1 MPNQFNAGIAAQ
13 TVVWRGTSTID
24 VKANTPNFPNVR
36 AIAGGAYALRVTGG
50 VSGNFGCIV
59 LGRIGDVAGSTVMLC
74 GTTNISAAGT
84 YVLSPFGYSGAGN
97 VGTLGDTSGF
107 ALTLTQIVPPS
118 HVVLQATNATNAGIS
133 ASCAIA
139 AALWVG

>member
-36 AIAGGAYALRVTGG
+36 AIAGAAYALRVTGG

-59 LGRIGDVAGSTVMLC
+59 LGRIGDVAGSTIMLS
-74 GTTNISAAGT
+74 GVTNISAAGT
-84 YVLSPFGYSGAGN
+84 YPLTPFGYSGTAAGSLLDPTT
-97 VGTLGDTSGF
+97 VSIRLD
-107 ALTLTQIVPPS
+107 QIIPPS
-118 HVVLQATNATNAGIS
+118 HVVLQATNATTAGIS
-133 ASCAIA
+133 AACTVA